1 MLDEDNNYYI
11 NGTEIIELTDR
22 ETELLSILLRNK
34 IIKYSD
40 INRYNIQIYRITICR
55 LRKKLKGKLIIK
67 TINKVGYIIK

>member
-11 NGTEIIELTDR
+11 DGTEIIELTDR

-67 TINKVGYIIK
+67 TINKVGYVIK

>member
-11 NGTEIIELTDR
+11 DGTEIIELTDR

-40 INRYNIQIYRITICR
+40 INRYNIQIYRITIYR

-67 TINKVGYIIK
+67 TINKVGYVIK